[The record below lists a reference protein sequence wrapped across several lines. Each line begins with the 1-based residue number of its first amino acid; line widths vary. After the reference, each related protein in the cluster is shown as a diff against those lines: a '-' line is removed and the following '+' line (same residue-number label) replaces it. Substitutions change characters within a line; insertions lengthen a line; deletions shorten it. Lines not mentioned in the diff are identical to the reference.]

1 MSFTPN
7 RRSALKLTAAA
18 SAASALTAAATT
30 NAHANGQKRIAIIG
44 SGYGG
49 AVAARALTEKGYT
62 VDMIEMGADW
72 EKMAAKSNGYKFDQM
87 TSPTE
92 RSMWFE
98 DRTDMP
104 LSSIA
109 GMDFVNR
116 AIGRAAGV
124 LGVERFANMK
134 VYVGKGVGGGSLA
147 NGGMAVTPTQSYF
160 HQVLPQLDAAEM
172 YATYFPRANANLG
185 VNVPPSDIVGTS
197 KWYQFSRLSASQAAK
212 AGFKHQLVPNVYDWN
227 YMRQENFARVPR
239 SALGG
244 QVIFGNDYGKKS
256 LPKTILATAFATGKV
271 NLTTMT
277 EVTSITQQ
285 ADGTFSLD
293 LKTIDFKGNL
303 VSNTKKV
310 YDRVI
315 MAAGSVGTNRLLL
328 QAKNFGTIKNLPAT
342 LGTNWGPNGNI
353 MVARNMNA
361 ATGGYQSGI
370 PAMGVSNWDDSTN
383 SVFAELAPFPAG
395 IDMRIGL
402 YLAITNNPNKGK
414 FTWNN
419 STGSME
425 LDWDST
431 KAAPGVAAAKA
442 FMDKIN
448 AANPGTSYN
457 TGLFKDGKTFADYFT
472 YHPLGGAV
480 IGETT
485 DLNGEVKGVPGLFIM
500 DGSLIPGKIG
510 VNPFVTITAIAE
522 RNMDRL
528 LAAGRFS

>member
-1 MSFTPN
+1 MALHSS
-7 RRSALKLTAAA
+7 RRTALKITAA
-18 SAASALTAAATT
+18 SAVALAQPAT
-30 NAHANGQKRIAIIG
+30 AHAVTGEKLRIAIIG

-72 EKMAAKSNGYKFDQM
+72 ENMPKKSNGYRFDQM

-104 LSSIA
+104 LSRIF
-109 GMDFVNR
+109 GMDFVNKS
-116 AIGRAAGV
+116 ISRAAGV

-147 NGGMAVTPTQSYF
+147 NGGMAVTPIRSYF
-160 HQVLPQLDAAEM
+160 EQVLPQVDAEEM
-172 YATYFPRANANLG
+172 YNTYFPRANTNLG
-185 VNVPPSDIVGTS
+185 VAAPATDIVGTS
-197 KWYQFSRLSASQAAK
+197 KWYQFARLSAAQAAK
-212 AGFKHQLVPNVYDWN
+212 AGFKHQFVPNVYDWD
-227 YMRQENFARVPR
+227 YMRRENFARAPK

-271 NLTTMT
+271 NLIPMT
-277 EVTSITQQ
+277 EVKSVTQQ
-285 ADGTFSLD
+285 SDGSFLLETT
-293 LKTIDFKGNL
+293 TINFTGGV
-303 VSNTKKV
+303 VSQDRRV

-328 QAKNFGTIKNLPAT
+328 KAKANGTVRNLPDT
-342 LGTNWGPNGNI
+342 LGKSWGPNGNI

-361 ATGGYQSGI
+361 ATGAYQSGI
-370 PAMGVSNWDDSTN
+370 PAMGVSNWDNSTN

-402 YLAITNNPNKGK
+402 YLAITNNPNLGQ
-414 FTWNN
+414 FTWN
-419 STGSME
+419 SAAGKME

-442 FMDKIN
+442 FMDKVN

-457 TGLFKDGKTFADYFT
+457 TGLFLDGKTFADYFS

-480 IGETT
+480 LGETT
-485 DLNGEVKGVPGLFIM
+485 DLNGEVKGVPGLFVM

-528 LAAGRFS
+528 LAAGRFA

>member
-1 MSFTPN
+1 MSFAPN

-18 SAASALTAAATT
+18 SAASALTAATATS
-30 NAHANGQKRIAIIG
+30 AHANGQKRIAIIG

-116 AIGRAAGV
+116 SIGRAAGV

-147 NGGMAVTPTQSYF
+147 NGGMAVTPIRSYF
-160 HQVLPQLDAAEM
+160 QQVLPQLDAAEM
-172 YATYFPRANANLG
+172 YATYFPRANSNLG

-227 YMRQENFARVPR
+227 YMRQENFARVPK

-370 PAMGVSNWDDSTN
+370 PAMGVSNWDNSTN

-425 LDWDST
+425 LDWDSA
-431 KAAPGVAAAKA
+431 KAAPGVAAARA
-442 FMDKIN
+442 FMDKMN
-448 AANPGTSYN
+448 AANSGTSYN
-457 TGLFKDGKTFADYFT
+457 KGLFKDGKTFADYFT

-485 DLNGEVKGVPGLFIM
+485 DLNGEVKGVPGLFVM

-528 LAAGRFS
+528 LAAGRFA

>member
-1 MSFTPN
+1 MSFAPS
-7 RRSALKLTAAA
+7 RRSALKLTAATT
-18 SAASALTAAATT
+18 AASALTLSTGTSAQAKE
-30 NAHANGQKRIAIIG
+30 QKRIAIIG

-49 AVAARALTEKGYT
+49 AVAARALTEKGYR

-72 EKMAAKSNGYKFDQM
+72 SKMSQQSDGYVFDQM

-98 DRTDMP
+98 NRTDMP

-109 GMDFVNR
+109 GLDFVNKSI
-116 AIGRAAGV
+116 APAAGV

-147 NGGMAVTPTQSYF
+147 NGGMAVTPIRSYF
-160 HQVLPQLDAAEM
+160 QQVLPQLDAAEM
-172 YATYFPRANANLG
+172 YTTYFPRANANLG
-185 VNVPPSDIVGTS
+185 VAAPPTDIVGTS
-197 KWYQFSRLSASQAAK
+197 KWYQFSRVSASQAAK
-212 AGFKHQLVPNVYDWN
+212 AGFKHQFVPNVYDWN
-227 YMRQENFARVPR
+227 YMRKENFSRAPK

-244 QVIFGNDYGKKS
+244 QVIFGNDHGKKS
-256 LPKTILATAFATGKV
+256 LPKTILATALATGRV
-271 NLTTMT
+271 TLTPLT
-277 EVTSITQQ
+277 EVTSITQE
-285 ADGTFSLD
+285 ADGTFTLD
-293 LKTIDFKGNL
+293 LKTIDFKGNIL
-303 VSNTKKV
+303 STGKKI

-328 QAKNFGTIKNLPAT
+328 QAQATGTIKNLPSS
-342 LGTNWGPNGNI
+342 LGSNWGPNGNI
-353 MVARNMNA
+353 MVARRTGA
-361 ATGGYQSGI
+361 ATGTYQSGI
-370 PAMGVSNWDDSTN
+370 PAMGVSHWDNSTN

-395 IDMRIGL
+395 IEMHTAL
-402 YLAITNNPNKGK
+402 YLAITNNPNKGT
-414 FTWNN
+414 FTWNKAE
-419 STGSME
+419 GSME
-425 LDWDST
+425 LDWDAD
-431 KAAPGVAAAKA
+431 KAAPSVAAAKS

-457 TGLFKDGKTFADYFT
+457 TGLFQGGKTFADYFT

>member
-18 SAASALTAAATT
+18 SAASALTAASTST
-30 NAHANGQKRIAIIG
+30 AHANGQKRIAIIG

-72 EKMAAKSNGYKFDQM
+72 GDMAPQSDGYVFDQM
-87 TSPTE
+87 TAPTS

-98 DRTDMP
+98 NRTDMP
-104 LSSIA
+104 LSNIA
-109 GMDFVNR
+109 GFDFVNR
-116 AIGRAAGV
+116 SITPGAGV

-147 NGGMAVTPTQSYF
+147 NGGMAVTPERSYF
-160 HQVLPQLDAAEM
+160 EQVMPMVDAAEM
-172 YATYFPRANANLG
+172 YSTYFPRANTNLG
-185 VNVPPSDIVGTS
+185 VAAPPSDIVGTS
-197 KWYQFSRLSASQAAK
+197 KWYYFSRVGASQAKK
-212 AGFKHQLVPNVYDWN
+212 AGFQHRFVPNIYDWN
-227 YMRQENFARVPR
+227 YMRQENFERVAK

-244 QVIFGNDYGKKS
+244 QVIFGNDHGKKS
-256 LPKTILATAFATGKV
+256 LPKTILAKAFASGKV

-277 EVTSITQQ
+277 EVTSISQRS
-285 ADGTFSLD
+285 DGSFNLI
-293 LKTIDFKGNL
+293 LRTIDFSG
-303 VSNTKKV
+303 KV
-310 YDRVI
+310 LSVTSRTYDRVV

-328 QAKNFGTIKNLPAT
+328 RAQGTGTIKNLPST
-342 LGTNWGPNGNI
+342 LGSSWGPNGNI
-353 MVARNMNA
+353 MVARNMNT
-361 ATGGYQSGI
+361 ATGAYQSGI
-370 PAMGVSNWDDSTN
+370 PAMGITNWDNSTN

-395 IDMRIGL
+395 VDLRIGL
-402 YLAITNNPNKGK
+402 YLAITNNPNFGK
-414 FTWNN
+414 FTWNPN
-419 STGSME
+419 TRNID
-425 LDWDST
+425 LDWDAT

-448 AANPGTSYN
+448 TANPGTSYN
-457 TGLFKDGKTFADYFT
+457 TGLFQGGKTFADYFT

-485 DLNGEVKGVPGLFIM
+485 DLNGEVKGVPGLFVM